1 MSKQIN
7 AYEPVFGGIVFIL
20 SAALLCFVLFSS
32 TSPGTSRT
40 GVAFLSILCARVM
53 VWGVAQIMGYR
64 RDKRDNIKRQPPVLG
79 TPLGCV
85 LVGLML
91 ALATV
96 ILYEFAPT
104 HRGYTIASGGV
115 AGLLLL
121 IGAGVGIRQG
131 VWR

>member
-1 MSKQIN
+1 
-7 AYEPVFGGIVFIL
+7 
-20 SAALLCFVLFSS
+20 
-32 TSPGTSRT
+32 
-40 GVAFLSILCARVM
+40 M
-53 VWGVAQIMGYR
+53 VWGVGQIMGYC

-79 TPLGCV
+79 TALGCV

-96 ILYEFAPT
+96 FLYEFAPT
-104 HRGYTIASGGV
+104 HRGYTIASGGA
-115 AGLLLL
+115 AGVLLL